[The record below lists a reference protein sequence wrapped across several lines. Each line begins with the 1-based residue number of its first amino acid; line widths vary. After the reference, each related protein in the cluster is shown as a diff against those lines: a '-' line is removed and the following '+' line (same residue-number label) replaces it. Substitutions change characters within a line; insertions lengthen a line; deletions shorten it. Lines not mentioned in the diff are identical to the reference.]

1 MRLIMTNSDNY
12 VMDCLLFN
20 KYYNLTNQYFEYG
33 GNLMKQK
40 AVLLILVMY
49 FIIQAVQT
57 FSFASMTTTHTK
69 PTLLCSDFD
78 IKPGKI

>member
-1 MRLIMTNSDNY
+1 
-12 VMDCLLFN
+12 
-20 KYYNLTNQYFEYG
+20 
-33 GNLMKQK
+33 MKQK

-49 FIIQAVQT
+49 FVIQAVQT
-57 FSFASMTTTHTK
+57 FSFASAPTTQTK

>member
-1 MRLIMTNSDNY
+1 
-12 VMDCLLFN
+12 
-20 KYYNLTNQYFEYG
+20 
-33 GNLMKQK
+33 MKQK

-57 FSFASMTTTHTK
+57 FSFASVPTSQSK